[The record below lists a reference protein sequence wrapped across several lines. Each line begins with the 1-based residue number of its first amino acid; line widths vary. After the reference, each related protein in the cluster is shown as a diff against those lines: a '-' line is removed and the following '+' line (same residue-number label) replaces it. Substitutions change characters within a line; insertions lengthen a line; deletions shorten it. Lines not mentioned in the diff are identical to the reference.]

1 MRFKPSRGRLCIR
14 TPFTSVKTNGTP
26 LEILTFQTPP
36 PLSLSTRRRVERNI
50 PGLSCRYHAF
60 IDVYLIARG
69 ASYPA
74 PQKYDR
80 SPVVEPIIIPPG
92 FERERDGRGE
102 SGLHCYYNETR
113 INTSRLYTR
122 DRCNYLLM
130 MIFVAVGG
138 RGAPG
143 DGGRVGGSQ
152 QQPPPP
158 PPQFA
163 RPSDKLS
170 EIMSQEIGSLARG
183 WLTAGLP
190 ASSLPAA
197 LSPSFLK
204 LPFTG
209 LRTRLSR
216 CVPKDRPIDL
226 YTISSNRLPFP
237 LRIPR
242 FFRERFQVSTRFY
255 TIGYVSRLCVYY
267 LSFAWNLLLNF
278 TVFFDPVGGAVAIL
292 FVWFLN
298 LLLSTSFLIG

>member
-1 MRFKPSRGRLCIR
+1 MRFKPSRGRLCVR

-36 PLSLSTRRRVERNI
+36 PLSLDMEKSREEYPRPILQISRVYRRLSNCSRSK
-50 PGLSCRYHAF
+50 LSCPAE
-60 IDVYLIARG
+60 IWSKPRG
-69 ASYPA
+69 RTDYYP
-74 PQKYDR
+74 
-80 SPVVEPIIIPPG
+80 SG
-92 FERERDGRGE
+92 FRERERDGRGE

-226 YTISSNRLPFP
+226 YTISFFLFLSAFLVSFENASKFRLVFTPSATYPAFACIICHSLESAVKFHGLFRSSWRSGGDIIRVISKP
-237 LRIPR
+237 SSLD
-242 FFRERFQVSTRFY
+242 FFSY
-255 TIGYVSRLCVYY
+255 WLMK
-267 LSFAWNLLLNF
+267 
-278 TVFFDPVGGAVAIL
+278 
-292 FVWFLN
+292 
-298 LLLSTSFLIG
+298 

>member
-1 MRFKPSRGRLCIR
+1 MASNDKISFLGKFVLAGSCDSNHLEAASVYVHLSRQSKRMELPWKFWRFKHLHLS
-14 TPFTSVKTNGTP
+14 
-26 LEILTFQTPP
+26 
-36 PLSLSTRRRVERNI
+36 LSLSTWRRRVERNI

-80 SPVVEPIIIPPG
+80 SPVVELIIIPPG

-226 YTISSNRLPFP
+226 YTISFFLFLSAFLVSFENASKFRLVFTPSATYPAFAC
-237 LRIPR
+237 I
-242 FFRERFQVSTRFY
+242 
-255 TIGYVSRLCVYY
+255 ICHSRGICC
-267 LSFAWNLLLNF
+267 
-278 TVFFDPVGGAVAIL
+278 
-292 FVWFLN
+292 
-298 LLLSTSFLIG
+298 

>member
-1 MRFKPSRGRLCIR
+1 MRFKPSRGRLCVR

-36 PLSLSTRRRVERNI
+36 PLSLSTWRRRVERNI

-143 DGGRVGGSQ
+143 MG
-152 QQPPPP
+152 
-158 PPQFA
+158 
-163 RPSDKLS
+163 
-170 EIMSQEIGSLARG
+170 E
-183 WLTAGLP
+183 GLVV
-190 ASSLPAA
+190 ASSSRRRRRHSSLGP
-197 LSPSFLK
+197 PTNYQK
-204 LPFTG
+204 LWAKK
-209 LRTRLSR
+209 L
-216 CVPKDRPIDL
+216 V
-226 YTISSNRLPFP
+226 
-237 LRIPR
+237 
-242 FFRERFQVSTRFY
+242 V
-255 TIGYVSRLCVYY
+255 
-267 LSFAWNLLLNF
+267 
-278 TVFFDPVGGAVAIL
+278 
-292 FVWFLN
+292 
-298 LLLSTSFLIG
+298 

>member
-1 MRFKPSRGRLCIR
+1 MRFKPSRGRLCVR

-36 PLSLSTRRRVERNI
+36 PLSLSTRRRRVERNI

-226 YTISSNRLPFP
+226 YTISFFLFLSAFLVSFENASKFRLVFTPSATYPAFAC
-237 LRIPR
+237 I
-242 FFRERFQVSTRFY
+242 
-255 TIGYVSRLCVYY
+255 ICHSRGICC
-267 LSFAWNLLLNF
+267 
-278 TVFFDPVGGAVAIL
+278 
-292 FVWFLN
+292 
-298 LLLSTSFLIG
+298 

>member
-1 MRFKPSRGRLCIR
+1 MRFKPSRGRLCVR

-36 PLSLSTRRRVERNI
+36 PLSLSTRRRGILRPILQISRVYRRLSNCSRSK
-50 PGLSCRYHAF
+50 LSCPAE
-60 IDVYLIARG
+60 IWSKPRG
-69 ASYPA
+69 RTDYYP
-74 PQKYDR
+74 
-80 SPVVEPIIIPPG
+80 SG
-92 FERERDGRGE
+92 FRERERDGRGE

-226 YTISSNRLPFP
+226 YTISFFLFLSAFLVSFENASKFRLVFTPSATYPAFAC
-237 LRIPR
+237 I
-242 FFRERFQVSTRFY
+242 
-255 TIGYVSRLCVYY
+255 ICHSRGICC
-267 LSFAWNLLLNF
+267 
-278 TVFFDPVGGAVAIL
+278 
-292 FVWFLN
+292 
-298 LLLSTSFLIG
+298 

>member
-1 MRFKPSRGRLCIR
+1 MRFKPSRGRLCVR

-36 PLSLSTRRRVERNI
+36 PLSLSTWRRVERNI

-92 FERERDGRGE
+92 FEKERDGRGE

-143 DGGRVGGSQ
+143 VGGRVGGSQ
-152 QQPPPP
+152 QQPPPPPPP

-226 YTISSNRLPFP
+226 YTISFFLFLSAFLVSFENASKFRLVFTPSATYPAFAC
-237 LRIPR
+237 I
-242 FFRERFQVSTRFY
+242 
-255 TIGYVSRLCVYY
+255 ICHSRGICC
-267 LSFAWNLLLNF
+267 
-278 TVFFDPVGGAVAIL
+278 
-292 FVWFLN
+292 
-298 LLLSTSFLIG
+298 